1 MPPTGKAKQLV
12 DPQGG
17 QKEQGSQ
24 GEQGGP
30 EEQGGQEEQG
40 GLEGWDHQWGP
51 IDVEGLTH
59 SLEQYRK

>member
-1 MPPTGKAKQLV
+1 MPPIGKAKQLV

-24 GEQGGP
+24 G
-30 EEQGGQEEQG
+30 EQGGQEEQG

-59 SLEQYRK
+59 SLEQYRKLCYV